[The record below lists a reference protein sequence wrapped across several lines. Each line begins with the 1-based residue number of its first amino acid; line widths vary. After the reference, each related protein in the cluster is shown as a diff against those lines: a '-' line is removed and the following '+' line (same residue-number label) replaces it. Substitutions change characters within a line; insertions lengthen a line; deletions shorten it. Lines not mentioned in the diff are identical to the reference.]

1 MEKMYFSVANSPV
14 MAAFCGLAILVVLVQ
29 AAIFFRTAW
38 KRALELGFEKRDL
51 MKVVKSSALFSV
63 VPSLPIII
71 SYMILMPVLG
81 KFFAWLRLSVIGS
94 ASYETLAAN
103 MAVTSLGFESLGSAD
118 FSPDVFGSLMW
129 VVTLGVFL
137 SSMSA
142 MLLKKYDKKM
152 QSLEKSAGG
161 FGNVIPNIMFLGMM
175 ATLSAPY
182 LIDVGN
188 IPSMAAIVVS
198 AASMIAMNAVGKKHK
213 ALNEFS
219 FSLSSHYADLCHH
232 RTVREAVHGSH
243 HRSWS
248 CISGLLHR
256 KHPEYEASGRL
267 KRHED
272 HGMRGRK

>member
-71 SYMILMPVLG
+71 SYMPVLG

-219 FSLSSHYADLCHH
+219 FSLSMIAGM
-232 RTVREAVHGSH
+232 AV
-243 HRSWS
+243 
-248 CISGLLHR
+248 
-256 KHPEYEASGRL
+256 
-267 KRHED
+267 
-272 HGMRGRK
+272 MR

>member
-38 KRALELGFEKRDL
+38 KRALELGFEKKDL

-118 FSPDVFGSLMW
+118 FSPVSYTHL
-129 VVTLGVFL
+129 TLPTTSRV
-137 SSMSA
+137 
-142 MLLKKYDKKM
+142 
-152 QSLEKSAGG
+152 
-161 FGNVIPNIMFLGMM
+161 
-175 ATLSAPY
+175 
-182 LIDVGN
+182 
-188 IPSMAAIVVS
+188 
-198 AASMIAMNAVGKKHK
+198 
-213 ALNEFS
+213 
-219 FSLSSHYADLCHH
+219 
-232 RTVREAVHGSH
+232 
-243 HRSWS
+243 
-248 CISGLLHR
+248 
-256 KHPEYEASGRL
+256 
-267 KRHED
+267 
-272 HGMRGRK
+272 